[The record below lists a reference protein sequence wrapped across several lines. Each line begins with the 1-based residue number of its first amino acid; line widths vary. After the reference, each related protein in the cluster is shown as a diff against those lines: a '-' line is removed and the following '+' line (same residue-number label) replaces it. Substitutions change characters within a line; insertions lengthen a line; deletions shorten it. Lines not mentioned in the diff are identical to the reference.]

1 MRSCSSESGFGLL
14 ERRAAERAKRFKG
27 GALYPPPLLR
37 NVCLRDSALYGF
49 RQLGKSAGAP
59 KILFKDGDRELLTM
73 SSDISGIDPES
84 LNQVYQLAKRLALN
98 IDQNIDE
105 ALNDIKDL

>member
-1 MRSCSSESGFGLL
+1 
-14 ERRAAERAKRFKG
+14 
-27 GALYPPPLLR
+27 
-37 NVCLRDSALYGF
+37 
-49 RQLGKSAGAP
+49 
-59 KILFKDGDRELLTM
+59 M